1 MAKKTYLDFSL
12 FDEIG
17 DAMDLFGNLI
27 RNSFEYDAFAGKD
40 EFPAIVITPPVPMDV
55 SQIAAFL
62 PKSDD
67 EESEDKIPK
76 FTFKARIIGP
86 NSPHQFLP
94 DPCDQ
99 QVLKDL
105 KQQQNAQDIFDM
117 HTTVIAIGA
126 TEKPSLGDIVTIKLD
141 GGTFSYNLQT
151 ATFVRLVTS
160 EDQVIKNLLGSQ
172 KNECKVGLSSLF
184 ASGFMGQSVG
194 PDSSKVRTS
203 FPNICNYVTD
213 YTATAGSVGISKEIM
228 AAFVAVESNGNNL
241 AVRFEPHLF
250 NGSQVETRGDANRAM
265 PYTPNGS
272 GFSSV
277 ASETNKAAFEAAFRL
292 NKKRAIEATSF
303 GSVQVL
309 GSHLLSLYKGDPDEA
324 KDAFFNQKSSD
335 SAISKKLVIS
345 WFKEN
350 NRAVI
355 AANDGDFAELA
366 RLYNGT
372 SYAENAYDVNIK
384 NASDKAKKCN
394 SGATSA

>member
-172 KNECKVGLSSLF
+172 KNECKVGLSNLF
-184 ASGFMGQSVG
+184 GSGFMGVSIG
-194 PDSSKVRTS
+194 D
-203 FPNICNYVTD
+203 NLTD
-213 YTATAGSVGISKEIM
+213 RGVSYTQH
-228 AAFVAVESNGNNL
+228 FVESNGNNL

-350 NRAVI
+350 EEARYYCKVLKENNRAVI